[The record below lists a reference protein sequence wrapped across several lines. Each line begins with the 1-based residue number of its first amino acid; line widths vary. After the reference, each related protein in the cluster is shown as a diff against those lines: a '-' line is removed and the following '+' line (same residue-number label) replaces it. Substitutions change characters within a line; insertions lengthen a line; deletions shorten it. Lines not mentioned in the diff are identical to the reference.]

1 MTLEGELARRTGRIV
16 SAYRQVGVSACR
28 RVGERNLDEQH
39 VTISVLE

>member
-16 SAYRQVGVSACR
+16 SAYR
-28 RVGERNLDEQH
+28 RVGERNLDEQR